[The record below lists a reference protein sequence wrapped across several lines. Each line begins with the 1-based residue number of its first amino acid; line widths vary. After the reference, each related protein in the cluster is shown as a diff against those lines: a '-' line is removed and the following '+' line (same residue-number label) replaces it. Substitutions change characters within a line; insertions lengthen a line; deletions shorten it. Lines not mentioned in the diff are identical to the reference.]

1 MQDDDEVEMEVFRSG
16 DYGAKGSYS
25 VADLQRMADDYRS
38 DLLEAP
44 LTFDHAQTGPAYG
57 WVSRLRC
64 EGDRLVAAL
73 KGVPDAVRDA
83 VKSGSYKRRS
93 VELFRKLPHTG
104 RPYLRA
110 VSLLGAATPEV
121 KGLRDVCFAANN
133 DALQMELDAEAAGP
147 VDALEKAESPVE
159 FSVPQASESPTMA
172 TMHAQLLESRLA
184 LMFSELRA
192 DGYCLADRDAQAI
205 RTIVTGPRSEASTAR
220 FDDSAAGVTLD
231 WLTGFLR
238 QTLLRAPL
246 GQAAA
251 GSTAG
256 GTKPQFSETPPRA
269 AERTNPRSMALHMS
283 ALHIQS
289 QSPEMEYRDALRQ
302 ASRLI

>member
-1 MQDDDEVEMEVFRSG
+1 MQDDNEVEMEVFRTG

-25 VADLQRMADDYRS
+25 PADLQRMADDYRP

-64 EGDRLVAAL
+64 DGDRLVAAL
-73 KGVPDAVRDA
+73 KGVPEAVREA
-83 VKSGSYKRRS
+83 VKSGAYKRRS

-133 DALQMELDAEAAGP
+133 DALQVELDTSAAEA
-147 VDALEKAESPVE
+147 E
-159 FSVPQASESPTMA
+159 VPQFSFAA
-172 TMHAQLLESRLA
+172 MHAQLLESRLA
-184 LMFSELRA
+184 LIFSELRA

-205 RTIVTGPRSEASTAR
+205 RRIVTGPRSEASTAQ
-220 FDDSAAGVTLD
+220 FDDSVAGVTLD
-231 WLTGFLR
+231 WLSGFLR

-246 GQAAA
+246 GEAATPA
-251 GSTAG
+251 SN
-256 GTKPQFSETPPRA
+256 GTRIPRFSEGSQLVVGHTD
-269 AERTNPRSMALHMS
+269 PRSIALHTN
-283 ALHIQS
+283 ALQIQS
-289 QSPEMEYRDALRQ
+289 QSPGMAYRDALRQ
-302 ASRLI
+302 ASR